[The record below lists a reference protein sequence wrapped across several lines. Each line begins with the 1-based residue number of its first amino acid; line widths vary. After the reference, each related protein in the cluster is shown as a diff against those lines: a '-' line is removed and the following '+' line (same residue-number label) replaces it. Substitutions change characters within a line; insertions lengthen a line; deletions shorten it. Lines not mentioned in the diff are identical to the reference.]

1 MRRMQMRRALR
12 LRVERLRWLR
22 GLWRLLLVLGTL
34 SRVLV
39 EIRQTRPDLCAVAAG
54 GMCAR

>member
-1 MRRMQMRRALR
+1 MRRAVR
-12 LRVERLRWLR
+12 LRVETLRWLR

-39 EIRQTRPDLCAVAAG
+39 EIRQTRPDLLRG
-54 GMCAR
+54 GCWRNVRQMS